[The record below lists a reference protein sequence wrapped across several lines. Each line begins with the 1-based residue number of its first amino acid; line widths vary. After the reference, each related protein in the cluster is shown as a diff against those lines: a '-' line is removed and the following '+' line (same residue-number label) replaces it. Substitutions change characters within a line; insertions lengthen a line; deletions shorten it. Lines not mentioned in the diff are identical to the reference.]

1 MDSNNIIVLI
11 LCVIMSACAGA
22 VGYFLGERS
31 GSLEGFLNGAITVL
45 TANDD
50 FLAYN
55 SHLIKH
61 MQQQDED
68 DDDDDGDYHNDYY
81 ECQ

>member
-1 MDSNNIIVLI
+1 MSQFATLIFMIVLSSLGGLTGYYI
-11 LCVIMSACAGA
+11 GHH
-22 VGYFLGERS
+22 VGM
-31 GSLEGFLNGAITVL
+31 LEGFVNGAMTVL

-55 SHLIKH
+55 SHLVKH
-61 MQQQDED
+61 MQKQDEDND
-68 DDDDDGDYHNDYY
+68 DDDDDYHNDYY